1 MKIIFFSSKPYV
13 ETMFNK
19 INQSYNFKMTFHD
32 SHISP
37 DNISLVKG
45 FDVVCLFVNDHVT
58 VEMLHELK
66 NNGCKMI
73 ALRCSGFNNIPIDE
87 AKKIGIQVVRVP
99 AYSPYAVAEYA
110 FALLLTLN
118 RKIHKAYNRVRDF
131 NFNIDGLV
139 GFDLNEKTIGIIG
152 TGAIGKVMAKIAV
165 GFGMKVM
172 AYDIYKDEEYAKKI
186 GFAYY
191 TLEEIYKNCDVISLH
206 CPLTKDNHHLIN
218 DESLAKMKKNVF
230 IINISRGALIE
241 TVDLIKHLK
250 NGHIGAVALDVYEE
264 EEQYFFEDLSSS
276 AMGVEDD
283 ILARILSFNNTLV
296 TSHQGFLTNEALD
309 KIATVTLT
317 NIHDFFANN
326 KLTNVVHN

>member
-1 MKIIFFSSKPYV
+1 M
-13 ETMFNK
+13 
-19 INQSYNFKMTFHD
+19 
-32 SHISP
+32 
-37 DNISLVKG
+37 
-45 FDVVCLFVNDHVT
+45 
-58 VEMLHELK
+58 
-66 NNGCKMI
+66 
-73 ALRCSGFNNIPIDE
+73 
-87 AKKIGIQVVRVP
+87 
-99 AYSPYAVAEYA
+99 
-110 FALLLTLN
+110 
-118 RKIHKAYNRVRDF
+118 
-131 NFNIDGLV
+131 
-139 GFDLNEKTIGIIG
+139 
-152 TGAIGKVMAKIAV
+152 
-165 GFGMKVM
+165 
-172 AYDIYKDEEYAKKI
+172 
-186 GFAYY
+186 
-191 TLEEIYKNCDVISLH
+191 H

-326 KLTNVVHN
+326 KLTNAVHN